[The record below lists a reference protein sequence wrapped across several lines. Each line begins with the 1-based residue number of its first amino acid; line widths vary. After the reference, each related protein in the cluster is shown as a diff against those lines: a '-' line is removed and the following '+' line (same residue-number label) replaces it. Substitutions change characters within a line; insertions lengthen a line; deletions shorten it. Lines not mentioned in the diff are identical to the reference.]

1 MNIDLTSLSAGQVY
15 FHMLQTLVPRPIA
28 WVLSE
33 NESGS
38 YNLAPFSYFNA
49 ISSDPPMIMLSV
61 GKKSDGSHKDTR
73 VNIETRHDFVIHI
86 AHMKMLEA
94 LNQSSEEL
102 EKNVSELEK
111 LRLETTA
118 FEGSRL
124 PRIKSC
130 RIAYACHF
138 HDIHEIGN
146 TPQSVIYAEVSQI
159 YIDDDIIDVKDDKR
173 ILVNAEKL
181 EPLSRLGSNQ
191 YMKSGGVVEIKRPV

>member
-15 FHMLQTLVPRPIA
+15 FHMLQTLIPRPVA

-33 NESGS
+33 NKSGS

-49 ISSDPPMIMLSV
+49 ISSDPPMIMLSI
-61 GKKSDGSHKDTR
+61 GKKSDGTHKDTR

-86 AHMKMLEA
+86 AHTQMLEA

-102 EKNVSELEK
+102 AANVSELEK
-111 LRLETTA
+111 LELETTG

-130 RIAYACHF
+130 RIAYACRF
-138 HDIHEIGN
+138 HGIHEIGN
-146 TPQSVIYAEVSQI
+146 TPQSVVYAEVNQI
-159 YIDDDIIDVKDDKR
+159 YVDDTIITVKDDKR
-173 ILVNAEKL
+173 IVVDADKL
-181 EPLSRLGSNQ
+181 EPISRLGANQ
-191 YMKSGGVVEIKRPV
+191 YMKFGEVIPLKRPI